1 MADLNRQD
9 IIRGMMAEVDGL
21 SYSMAAASLEAFL
34 TCVSRALVDRQSVV
48 LKNFGKFSVRDRK
61 ARRGTHPHSHKPIEI
76 PAVSIP
82 HFAPSPVLKN
92 LVNQVNQA
100 HQPSSKSSGNYS
112 FLPDRSGSIHDDI
125 SLI

>member
-1 MADLNRQD
+1 
-9 IIRGMMAEVDGL
+9 MMAEVDGL

-34 TCVSRALVDRQSVV
+34 TCVSRALSDRQTVV

-82 HFAPSPVLKN
+82 HFAPSPSLKH
-92 LVNQVNQA
+92 LVNQVNQPNQVNR
-100 HQPSSKSSGNYS
+100 QPGGKLLSPGSGN
-112 FLPDRSGSIHDDI
+112 P
-125 SLI
+125 